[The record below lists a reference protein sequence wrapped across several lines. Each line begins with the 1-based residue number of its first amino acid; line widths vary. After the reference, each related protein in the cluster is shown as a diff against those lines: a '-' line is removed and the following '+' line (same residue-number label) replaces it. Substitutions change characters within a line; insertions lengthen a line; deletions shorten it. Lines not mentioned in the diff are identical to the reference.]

1 MTTLNTIPTN
11 ENMKD
16 EMLHITLADGMVRGL
31 LLTATGVVA
40 KAAAI
45 HCTSPLSTAALGRSL
60 MGTAMMGAMLKG
72 EESSV
77 TVTIDGGG
85 PIGKIVCVADAE
97 SVRGCVDV
105 PNLIMPLRPDGK
117 LSVGMA
123 VGKDGRM
130 SVVKDLGMARPYVGQ
145 TQLISGEIAED
156 FANYYMQS
164 EQTPTLQSLGVLVN
178 GENVLSAGGVLL
190 QVMPGC
196 TDDIIDQLELRS
208 PLMYDI
214 SRELCY
220 ESMEDLMAR
229 WFDGLK
235 PVILERK
242 PLSYRC
248 TCTRERM
255 EKALIALGREEL
267 SRMIAD
273 ETDGAELTCHFCKRS
288 HKFSQGDLIKLLNK
302 AVEK

>member
-1 MTTLNTIPTN
+1 MSQIVPLNV
-11 ENMKD
+11 NMKD

-31 LLTATGVVA
+31 MLTATGVVA

-45 HCTSPLSTAALGRSL
+45 HLTSPLSTAALGRAL
-60 MGTAMMGAMLKG
+60 MGTAMLGAMLKQD
-72 EESSV
+72 EASV

-105 PNLIMPLRPDGK
+105 PNLEMPLRPDGK

-123 VGKDGRM
+123 VGRDGRM
-130 SVVKDLGMARPYVGQ
+130 SVVKDLGMKRPYVGQ
-145 TQLISGEIAED
+145 TQLVSGEIAED
-156 FANYYMQS
+156 FAAYYLQS
-164 EQTPTLQSLGVLVN
+164 EQSPTLQSLGVLVN
-178 GENVLSAGGVLL
+178 GETVLSAGGVLL
-190 QVMPGC
+190 QPLPGC
-196 TDDIIDQLELRS
+196 PDDVIDQLELRS

-220 ESMEDLMAR
+220 EPMEDLMNR

-242 PLSYRC
+242 PLEYRC
-248 TCTRERM
+248 ACSRERM

-267 SRMIAD
+267 TRMIED

-288 HKFSQGDLIKLLNK
+288 HQFSQGDLIKLLNK
-302 AVEK
+302 AQEK

>member
-1 MTTLNTIPTN
+1 MNTIPTN
-11 ENMKD
+11 ANMKD

-40 KAAAI
+40 EAAAI
-45 HCTSPLSTAALGRSL
+45 HRTSPLSTAALGRTL
-60 MGTAMMGAMLKG
+60 MGTAMLGAMLKQD
-72 EESSV
+72 EASV

-105 PNLIMPLRPDGK
+105 PNLNMPLRADGK

-123 VGKDGRM
+123 VGRDGRM
-130 SVVKDLGMARPYVGQ
+130 SVVKDLGMKRPYVGQ
-145 TQLISGEIAED
+145 TQLVSGEIAED
-156 FANYYMQS
+156 FASYYLQS
-164 EQTPTLQSLGVLVN
+164 EQSPTLQSLGVLVN
-178 GENVLSAGGVLL
+178 GETVLSAGGVLL
-190 QVMPGC
+190 QPLPGC
-196 TDDIIDQLELRS
+196 PDEVIDQLELRS

-220 ESMEDLMAR
+220 ESMEDLMNR

-248 TCTRERM
+248 ACSRERM
-255 EKALIALGREEL
+255 EKALIALGKEEL
-267 SRMIAD
+267 TRMIED

-288 HKFSQGDLIKLLNK
+288 HKFTQADLAHLLTK
-302 AVEK
+302 AQQK